1 MLYSARYPLYFT
13 ILNKNFDTEIMYLT
27 FMLLIATKR
36 AATKED
42 SIIFQASIAVNVVK
56 TFHLHKKKVS
66 ESYEL

>member
-1 MLYSARYPLYFT
+1 MLF
-13 ILNKNFDTEIMYLT
+13 
-27 FMLLIATKR
+27 IATKR

-66 ESYEL
+66 ESYELWFHWKDVDENINVSVVQR